1 MYSGKRGDME
11 TIQGK
16 TSPNAQGTI
25 GCAPSVR
32 VPIVFVGILG
42 DGKKNKYPPK
52 KGPLKTGKFVKS
64 IYSKECRNWH
74 MLASFPGG
82 DFGDS
87 FGVFSFLVASLQHL
101 C

>member
-42 DGKKNKYPPK
+42 DGKKNINTNQK
-52 KGPLKTGKFVKS
+52 KGL
-64 IYSKECRNWH
+64 
-74 MLASFPGG
+74 
-82 DFGDS
+82 DS
-87 FGVFSFLVASLQHL
+87 RISHTLLGVHPTIPWKRENS
-101 C
+101 